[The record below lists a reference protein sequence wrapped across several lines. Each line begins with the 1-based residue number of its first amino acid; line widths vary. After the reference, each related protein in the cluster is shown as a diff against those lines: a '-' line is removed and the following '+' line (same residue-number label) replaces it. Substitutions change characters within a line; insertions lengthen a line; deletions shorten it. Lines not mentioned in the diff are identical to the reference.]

1 MIMVHRYFIQKEA
14 AAVKREAVT
23 MAVAKGIEELCQCG
37 LSTSNIQ
44 MEGLWCSLSSQT
56 VIVYQAEVHST
67 PQAST
72 FPQLFTLLQEW
83 ISREP
88 QLLIDS
94 QLLRVDGN
102 CSAVPVS
109 VYNEEACGK
118 HTSDTQQMD
127 MIISTYA
134 IIGIAVGLALILVL
148 NVAIVMVV
156 ITILVSRHRKT
167 AKLNSSR

>member
-1 MIMVHRYFIQKEA
+1 
-14 AAVKREAVT
+14 
-23 MAVAKGIEELCQCG
+23 MAVAEGIEELCQCG
-37 LSTSNIQ
+37 LSASNIQ

-67 PQAST
+67 PQASV
-72 FPQLFTLLQEW
+72 FPQLFSLLQEW

-118 HTSDTQQMD
+118 HTSDTQRPE

-148 NVAIVMVV
+148 SVAMVV

-167 AKLNSSR
+167 AKLDCSRYTDLSNNNHCNYILL